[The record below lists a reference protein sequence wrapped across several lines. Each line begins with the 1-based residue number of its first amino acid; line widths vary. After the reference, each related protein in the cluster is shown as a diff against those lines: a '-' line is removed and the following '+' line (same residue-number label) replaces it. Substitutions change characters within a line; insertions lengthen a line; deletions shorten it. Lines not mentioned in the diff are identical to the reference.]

1 MLLQRLAADAACVSF
16 GDGDADDDD
25 DGEDAVVSVI
35 PFKNLLPRSVLP
47 QRPVAVTSFESF

>member
-16 GDGDADDDD
+16 GDGGADDDD

-47 QRPVAVTSFESF
+47 SVLWP

>member
-35 PFKNLLPRSVLP
+35 PFKNILPRSVLP
-47 QRPVAVTSFESF
+47 PSVCPSVLWP

>member
-16 GDGDADDDD
+16 GDGGADDDD

-47 QRPVAVTSFESF
+47 PSVCPSVLWP